1 LDILINNAGYVLRGA
16 IEEPTLEEVKA
27 QFETNLFGVA
37 RMVKGVLP
45 IMRRQGN
52 GQIINISSM
61 AGLVASPFV
70 GYYSSSKF
78 ALEGYTEALRHEV
91 KPFNVQVSLVE
102 LGFIKTNVW
111 DNSKA
116 AVNRI
121 SDYDPWRQRTL
132 EVRHQFEE
140 KALEPTVVA
149 EVILH
154 IIESKS
160 PRLRHT
166 VGRDAA
172 RLFWMRRFLPQAMFE
187 KGVRRAL
194 HLEIKK

>member
-1 LDILINNAGYVLRGA
+1 V
-16 IEEPTLEEVKA
+16 EP
-27 QFETNLFGVA
+27 
-37 RMVKGVLP
+37 
-45 IMRRQGN
+45 
-52 GQIINISSM
+52 
-61 AGLVASPFV
+61 
-70 GYYSSSKF
+70 
-78 ALEGYTEALRHEV
+78 
-91 KPFNVQVSLVE
+91 
-102 LGFIKTNVW
+102 GFIKTNVW
-111 DNSKA
+111 SNVQDA
-116 AVNRI
+116 ANRI
-121 SDYDPWRQRTL
+121 NDYDPWRQRVR
-132 EVRHQFEE
+132 EVRQQFEQ

-166 VGRDAA
+166 VGRDVA

>member
-1 LDILINNAGYVLRGA
+1 
-16 IEEPTLEEVKA
+16 
-27 QFETNLFGVA
+27 
-37 RMVKGVLP
+37 M
-45 IMRRQGN
+45 
-52 GQIINISSM
+52 
-61 AGLVASPFV
+61 
-70 GYYSSSKF
+70 
-78 ALEGYTEALRHEV
+78 EGYTEALRHEV
-91 KPFNVQVSLVE
+91 NPFNVKVSLVE
-102 LGFIKTNVW
+102 PGFIKTNVW
-111 DNSKA
+111 SNVQDA
-116 AVNRI
+116 ANRI
-121 SDYDPWRQRTL
+121 NDYDPWRQRVR
-132 EVRHQFEE
+132 EVRQQFEQ